1 MSKPLEEPRTEVKEE
16 EFEVLETAEAQ
27 HPFMPRFA
35 MKRFKERREE
45 AARRNKTAG
54 GRVNKMDSRL
64 IWLVCVV
71 LLCAEAKPAKQNINN
86 ESTSSIDES
95 TSGAQTNKEESQQSH
110 KNVIIETTEDA
121 PNGAVDIEIEEIIDV
136 PLKPDVTPEELGQF
150 YIANNVQEVLNP
162 MIDLEQMMSPNAAA
176 MTPLVGLEEMM
187 LPESPASNPLVGL
200 EEISMPQRLPL
211 VGLDEMSVPQRLPLT
226 PLVDLEEMMEPAAA
240 SSISAGFSLRKRNKK
255 KDARRRFGTRR
266 VFRDPS
272 LVKNYYYNPYY
283 RYQPYYYNNY
293 RPSSL
298 HPC

>member
-1 MSKPLEEPRTEVKEE
+1 
-16 EFEVLETAEAQ
+16 
-27 HPFMPRFA
+27 
-35 MKRFKERREE
+35 
-45 AARRNKTAG
+45 
-54 GRVNKMDSRL
+54 MDSRL
-64 IWLVCVV
+64 IWLVCVG
-71 LLCAEAKPAKQNINN
+71 LLCAEAKPTKQNTNN

-95 TSGAQTNKEESQQSH
+95 TSGAQTNKEESQHSQQGH
-110 KNVIIETTEDA
+110 KNIIMETKEDA

-136 PLKPDVTPEELGQF
+136 PLEPDVTPEELGPL
-150 YIANNVQEVLNP
+150 YIANNRQDVLNP

-187 LPESPASNPLVGL
+187 LPEIPASNPLVGL

-211 VGLDEMSVPQRLPLT
+211 T
-226 PLVDLEEMMEPAAA
+226 PLVDFEEMMEPAAA

-255 KDARRRFGTRR
+255 KQDARRRLGTRR

-272 LVKNYYYNPYY
+272 LVRNYYYNPYY

>member
-1 MSKPLEEPRTEVKEE
+1 
-16 EFEVLETAEAQ
+16 
-27 HPFMPRFA
+27 
-35 MKRFKERREE
+35 
-45 AARRNKTAG
+45 
-54 GRVNKMDSRL
+54 MDSRL
-64 IWLVCVV
+64 IWLVSVV
-71 LLCAEAKPAKQNINN
+71 LLCAEAKPTKQNSNN

-95 TSGAQTNKEESQQSH
+95 TSAAQTNKEESQQSY
-110 KNVIIETTEDA
+110 KNVIIETKEDA

-136 PLKPDVTPEELGQF
+136 PLKSDVTPEELGQF
-150 YIANNVQEVLNP
+150 YIANNVQEVLSP

-200 EEISMPQRLPL
+200 EEISMPRRLPL
-211 VGLDEMSVPQRLPLT
+211 A
-226 PLVDLEEMMEPAAA
+226 PLVDFEEMMEPAAA

-255 KDARRRFGTRR
+255 KQDARRRLGTRR